1 MQFCIN
7 NTTQY
12 VHILHNTVNHDMS
25 NPNVNKQEKN
35 MYKCMHIVPNPVSI
49 LVTLSENIMTLTQ
62 GSI

>member
-35 MYKCMHIVPNPVSI
+35 MYKCMHMYQ
-49 LVTLSENIMTLTQ
+49 TLYLF
-62 GSI
+62 